1 MKNDPSAKSVNEDS
15 ETLYAFGYQCLNEGQ
30 FKKAANVFLLLLH
43 SDPDR
48 VRILIGLG
56 VSMRKLGRYEGARVA
71 FEEAVKIEPE
81 DPRGSCQL
89 GITLILLGESGA
101 GRRLLGAA
109 LALCDRDVARWSA
122 LRKTIAC
129 VLDQGGALNGV
140 AYGK

>member
-1 MKNDPSAKSVNEDS
+1 MKDDLAAPLYKDA

-56 VSMRKLGRYEGARVA
+56 VCMRKLGRYGSARVA
-71 FEEAVKIEPE
+71 FEEAMKIEPE
-81 DPRGSCQL
+81 DPRGACQL
-89 GITLILLGESGA
+89 GITLILLGKGGA

-109 LALCDRDVARWSA
+109 LARSDGDVTRWSA
-122 LRKTIAC
+122 LRKTIAR
-129 VLDQGGALNGV
+129 VLDRGRIGSKLAS
-140 AYGK
+140 